1 MACVVNVF
9 IVHNTKT
16 STASYMRWK
25 QNHCYRVPISTS
37 RTHRC
42 CNEVKRFFLLSVS
55 RCGISRRQAH
65 VQRVTLGKAVIL
77 NYECSI
83 WREFPVWDNRRYSS
97 LAAWK
102 WQLWKETITH
112 AQTIVDTVIFVHC
125 LLNWMLMTNICPT
138 LTHPRI
144 KALRKLCGRSA
155 QIFHLRYVGL
165 HLVVRLWSLVWV
177 TCGLRALWWN
187 SLLRNADV

>member
-1 MACVVNVF
+1 MLCFAGKHGDMWVEVCITYQVWKRRVIWINIGFCCIKIRRSSWEWKEIGTRCSHAGHCCNADDRIIKVITSLRMACVVNVC

-42 CNEVKRFFLLSVS
+42 CNKVKGFFLLSVS

-65 VQRVTLGKAVIL
+65 VRRVTLGEAVIL

-112 AQTIVDTVIFVHC
+112 AQTIVDT
-125 LLNWMLMTNICPT
+125 
-138 LTHPRI
+138 
-144 KALRKLCGRSA
+144 
-155 QIFHLRYVGL
+155 
-165 HLVVRLWSLVWV
+165 
-177 TCGLRALWWN
+177 
-187 SLLRNADV
+187 